1 VVSLPGIASSNLRLL
16 IPNRMINNPVH
27 GRRIIGRQAA
37 GKVYTWNRQKSW
49 GGNFMRRFGYLFL
62 ILPALAGAD
71 SIRCGGYLVNTGDSQ
86 SRALQLC
93 GEPQSARP
101 DGFIEQV
108 VRRSDGGI
116 VLNPNLVNPVPPNP
130 SYPGYLDQ
138 SRYETEYRRV
148 IPVYKWEYNLG
159 HGTFLKILTFH
170 GDTLVDIADGP
181 RQ

>member
-1 VVSLPGIASSNLRLL
+1 
-16 IPNRMINNPVH
+16 
-27 GRRIIGRQAA
+27 
-37 GKVYTWNRQKSW
+37 
-49 GGNFMRRFGYLFL
+49 MRRFGYLFL
-62 ILPALAGAD
+62 ILPALAGASYD
-71 SIRCGGYLVNTGDSQ
+71 NIRCGGYLVNTGDSQ
-86 SRALQLC
+86 SRVLQIC
-93 GEPQSARP
+93 GEPQSARQ

-116 VLNPNLVNPVPPNP
+116 VLNPHLVPPNP
-130 SYPGYLDQ
+130 SDRVYLDR

-170 GDTLVDIADGP
+170 GDTLVDITDGP